1 MSKTILDPASG
12 PRAFYFDKQDPRV
25 MFGDIREH
33 EEHLLTNGQT
43 IVIKPDMVMD
53 FRSLPF
59 DDETYTTVI
68 FDPPHLTGLSD
79 KSWLRKKYG
88 VLDKDTWRDDIAK
101 GFSECF
107 RVLKPNGV
115 LIFKWNEYVI
125 PTKEVIQ
132 LAQQQ
137 PVIGHPSGKRM
148 QTHWLLFIKESH
160 AS

>member
-1 MSKTILDPASG
+1 MTKTILDPASG
-12 PRAFYFDKQDPRV
+12 GRAFYFDKHDPRV

-43 IVIKPDMVMD
+43 IIIKPDMVMD

-59 DDETYTTVI
+59 NDETYNTVI
-68 FDPPHLTGLSD
+68 FDPPHLTGLTE

-88 VLDKDTWRDDIAK
+88 VLDKTTWQQDIAK

-115 LIFKWNEYVI
+115 LIFKWNEYSI
-125 PTKEVIQ
+125 PTRQVIE
-132 LAQQQ
+132 LAGQQ
-137 PVIGHPSGKRM
+137 PIIGHPSGKRM
-148 QTHWLLFIKESH
+148 QTHWLLFIKDN
-160 AS
+160 

>member
-1 MSKTILDPASG
+1 MTKTILDPASG
-12 PRAFYFDKQDPRV
+12 GRAFYFDKQDPRV

-43 IVIKPDMVMD
+43 IIIKPDMVMD

-59 DDETYTTVI
+59 DDETYNTVI

-79 KSWLRKKYG
+79 KSWLRKRYG
-88 VLDKDTWRDDIAK
+88 VLDKTTWRQDIAK

-115 LIFKWNEYVI
+115 LIFKWNEYSI
-125 PTKEVIQ
+125 PTRQVIE
-132 LAQQQ
+132 LAGQQ
-137 PVIGHPSGKRM
+137 PIIGHRSGKRM
-148 QTHWLLFIKESH
+148 QTHWLLFTKDI
-160 AS
+160 